1 MFYKFFGTKRQ
12 TQIVEVAGGKF
23 EFKSLSKDTPLKV
36 LWFTKCDIGQST
48 VAEERVLN
56 IAPFRHNGV
65 ACEIRWPNG
74 HQAITLYFFENGE
87 LWDEKGF
94 IINKDSL
101 VYMYKDELRIF
112 TKSDGDKLLINK
124 KALKSLGYNES
135 IVLDEKMFYFRN
147 DNAELVPFNFF
158 DYSGTPLLS
167 YKKECICREI
177 MLQIRMFVT
186 KEFAKNH
193 LDVERGQELS
203 ALTWDAKTATTE
215 NVKLLLTLEKE
226 EDNLEELNANKIY
239 SIINLFELENLQN
252 KFTRY
257 MELFFT
263 AYEQV
268 SMHRVWVESQWFGK
282 KNLTKELDEYHS
294 MVYKK
299 THSNM
304 DLITKDFIA
313 RPDFLELLED
323 YPTFEKVVRESIG
336 MDEENEIRNARPSW

>member
-36 LWFTKCDIGQST
+36 LWFTKYDIGQST

-112 TKSDGDKLLINK
+112 KKGDGDKLLISK
-124 KALKSLGYNES
+124 KELKDRGYNGS
-135 IVLDEKMFYFRN
+135 IILDEDKFYFKN
-147 DNAELVPFNFF
+147 DTIELVPFNFF
-158 DYSGTPLLS
+158 DYGGKPLILL
-167 YKKECICREI
+167 KKEYIAREI
-177 MLQIRMFVT
+177 MQQIRVFT
-186 KEFAKNH
+186 TNEFEKNH
-193 LDVERGQELS
+193 MDSNRSDELT
-203 ALTWDAKTATTE
+203 ALTWEAKTATIGDVE
-215 NVKLLLTLEKE
+215 RLLA
-226 EDNLEELNANKIY
+226 LEEENNILDTNADKIY
-239 SIINLFELENLQN
+239 AVIECFKNSKLQE

-263 AYEQV
+263 AYEQI
-268 SMHRVWVESQWFGK
+268 SMHRAWVESQWFGK
-282 KNLTKELDEYHS
+282 KNLTKELDEHHS

-299 THSNM
+299 THVNINT
-304 DLITKDFIA
+304 LTEVLVKRIDFENLLNNYTEFEKA
-313 RPDFLELLED
+313 VRKYLEL
-323 YPTFEKVVRESIG
+323 
-336 MDEENEIRNARPSW
+336 

>member
-1 MFYKFFGTKRQ
+1 MNMFYKFFGAQRQ
-12 TQIVEVAGGKF
+12 IQTVEVDGGKF
-23 EFKSLSKDTPLKV
+23 EFKALSKDTPLKV
-36 LWFTKCDIGQST
+36 LWFTKYDIMQST
-48 VAEERVLN
+48 VAEAEVRN

-65 ACEIRWPNG
+65 ACEIKWPNG

-94 IINKDSL
+94 IINKNSL

-124 KALKSLGYNES
+124 KSLKSLGYNGS
-135 IVLDEKMFYFRN
+135 VVLDKDKFYFRN
-147 DNAELVPFNFF
+147 DNAAELVPFNFF
-158 DYSGTPLLS
+158 DYGGKPLLLL
-167 YKKECICREI
+167 KKEYIAREI

-282 KNLTKELDEYHS
+282 KNLTKELDEHHS
-294 MVYKK
+294 MVYEKM
-299 THSNM
+299 HFNM
-304 DLITKDFIA
+304 DTLTEVLVKRIDFENLLNNYTEFEKA
-313 RPDFLELLED
+313 VREYLEL
-323 YPTFEKVVRESIG
+323 
-336 MDEENEIRNARPSW
+336 